1 MKALTTHDPVG
12 IVGSGTMGIGIAQVA
27 ASAGHPVLLFD
38 QCAGAAQAAIGQM
51 ATRLNAQVSK
61 GRLDPAMRY
70 LTLSRMRVI
79 DSLEALKACP
89 LIIEAITE
97 NFDAKRSLL
106 LQLEEICTKTCLLA
120 SNTSSLSITQL
131 SAELKHP
138 KRLLGLHFFNPAPVM
153 PLVEVVAGHL
163 TDPNLIKRAS
173 TIVRAWGKQPVHSR
187 STPGFIVNRIAR
199 PFYNESMRALE
210 EGVSDCATLDALM
223 REAGGFK
230 MGAFELTDLIGQDV
244 NYTVTCSIF
253 EAFYGDR
260 RFQPALIQKQRVDA
274 GLLGRKSGQGFYDYT
289 QGAFAPSVS
298 EVTSDLL
305 VSQCTVEGSA
315 NWANGLIQ
323 RCQHHDI
330 PVNQVPGRGLLRI
343 GDATLA
349 LTDGRLASRRAL
361 EDALPNLILVDL
373 ARDYLQTKRLAISC
387 SSTIGVLAKAQS
399 IGFLQQLGIKV
410 TCLTDSPALIVLRTW
425 AMLANEAAEALLQGV
440 ASATDIDLAMRT
452 GLGFPQGP
460 LAWAD
465 DFGLSNLLTVLQN
478 LQACYGEH
486 YRPSLLLQRKAAES
500 DHFHS

>member
-1 MKALTTHDPVG
+1 MKALTTHDPIG

-51 ATRLNAQVSK
+51 ATRLNTQVSK
-61 GRLDPAMRY
+61 DRLDPAMRY

-79 DSLEALKACP
+79 DSLEGLKACP

-97 NFDAKRSLL
+97 NFDAKCSLL
-106 LQLEEICTKTCLLA
+106 LQLEEVCTKTCLLA

-173 TIVRAWGKQPVHSR
+173 TIVRAWGKQPVHTR

-210 EGVSDCATLDALM
+210 EGVSDCTTLDALI

-230 MGAFELTDLIGQDV
+230 MGTFELTDLIGQDV
-244 NYTVTCSIF
+244 NYAVTYSIF

-260 RFQPALIQKQRVDA
+260 RFQPSLIQKQRVDA

-349 LTDGRLASRRAL
+349 LTDGRLA
-361 EDALPNLILVDL
+361 
-373 ARDYLQTKRLAISC
+373 
-387 SSTIGVLAKAQS
+387 KAQG

-465 DFGLSNLLTVLQN
+465 GFGLSNLLTVLQN

-486 YRPSLLLQRKAAES
+486 YRPSLLLQRKATEG

>member
-1 MKALTTHDPVG
+1 MKALTTHDPIG

-79 DSLEALKACP
+79 DSLEGLKACP

-97 NFDAKRSLL
+97 NFDAKCSLL
-106 LQLEEICTKTCLLA
+106 LQLEEVCTKTCLLA

-173 TIVRAWGKQPVHSR
+173 TIVRAWGKQPVHTR

-210 EGVSDCATLDALM
+210 EGVSDCTTLDALI

-230 MGAFELTDLIGQDV
+230 MGTFELTDLIGQDV
-244 NYTVTCSIF
+244 NYAVTYSIF

-260 RFQPALIQKQRVDA
+260 RFQPSLIQKQRVDA

-349 LTDGRLASRRAL
+349 LTDGRLA
-361 EDALPNLILVDL
+361 
-373 ARDYLQTKRLAISC
+373 
-387 SSTIGVLAKAQS
+387 KAQG

-425 AMLANEAAEALLQGV
+425 VMLANEAAEALLQGV

-486 YRPSLLLQRKAAES
+486 YRPSLLLQRKATEG

>member
-1 MKALTTHDPVG
+1 MKALTTHDPIG

-51 ATRLNAQVSK
+51 ATRLNTQVSK
-61 GRLDPAMRY
+61 DRLDPAMRY

-79 DSLEALKACP
+79 DSLEGLKACS

-106 LQLEEICTKTCLLA
+106 LQLEEVCTKTCVLA

-173 TIVRAWGKQPVHSR
+173 TIVRAWGKQPVHTR

-210 EGVSDCATLDALM
+210 EGVSDCTTLDALI

-230 MGAFELTDLIGQDV
+230 MGTFELTDLIGQDV
-244 NYTVTCSIF
+244 NYAVTYSIF

-260 RFQPALIQKQRVDA
+260 RFQPSLIQKQRVDA

-349 LTDGRLASRRAL
+349 LTDGRLA
-361 EDALPNLILVDL
+361 
-373 ARDYLQTKRLAISC
+373 
-387 SSTIGVLAKAQS
+387 KAQG

-486 YRPSLLLQRKAAES
+486 YRPSLLLQRKATEG

>member
-1 MKALTTHDPVG
+1 MKALTTHDPIG

-51 ATRLNAQVSK
+51 ATRLNTQVSK
-61 GRLDPAMRY
+61 DRLDPAMRY

-79 DSLEALKACP
+79 DSLEGLKACS

-106 LQLEEICTKTCLLA
+106 LQLEEVCTKTCVLA

-173 TIVRAWGKQPVHSR
+173 TIVRAWGKQPVHTR

-210 EGVSDCATLDALM
+210 EGVSDCTTLDALI

-230 MGAFELTDLIGQDV
+230 MGTFELTDLIGQDV
-244 NYTVTCSIF
+244 NYAVTYSIF

-260 RFQPALIQKQRVDA
+260 RFQPSLIQKQRVDA
-274 GLLGRKSGQGFYDYT
+274 GLLGRKSGQGFYDYA

-349 LTDGRLASRRAL
+349 LTDGRLA
-361 EDALPNLILVDL
+361 
-373 ARDYLQTKRLAISC
+373 
-387 SSTIGVLAKAQS
+387 KAQG

-425 AMLANEAAEALLQGV
+425 VMLANEAAEALRQGV

-486 YRPSLLLQRKAAES
+486 YRPSLLLQRKATEG

>member
-1 MKALTTHDPVG
+1 MKALTTHDPIG

-51 ATRLNAQVSK
+51 ATRLNTQVSK
-61 GRLDPAMRY
+61 DRLDPAMRY

-79 DSLEALKACP
+79 DSLEGLKACS

-106 LQLEEICTKTCLLA
+106 LQLEEVCTKTCLLA

-173 TIVRAWGKQPVHSR
+173 TIVRAWGKQPVHTR

-210 EGVSDCATLDALM
+210 EGVSDCTTLDALI

-230 MGAFELTDLIGQDV
+230 MGTFELTDLIGQDV
-244 NYTVTCSIF
+244 NYAVTYSIF

-260 RFQPALIQKQRVDA
+260 RFQPSLIQKQRVDA

-349 LTDGRLASRRAL
+349 LTDGRLA
-361 EDALPNLILVDL
+361 
-373 ARDYLQTKRLAISC
+373 
-387 SSTIGVLAKAQS
+387 KAQG

-486 YRPSLLLQRKAAES
+486 YRPSLLLQRKATES

>member
-1 MKALTTHDPVG
+1 MKALTTHDPIG

-51 ATRLNAQVSK
+51 ATRLNTQVSK
-61 GRLDPAMRY
+61 DRLDPAMRY

-79 DSLEALKACP
+79 DSLEGLKACP
-89 LIIEAITE
+89 LIIEEITE
-97 NFDAKRSLL
+97 NFDAKCSLL
-106 LQLEEICTKTCLLA
+106 LQLEEVCTKTCLLA

-173 TIVRAWGKQPVHSR
+173 TIVRAWGKQPVHTR

-210 EGVSDCATLDALM
+210 EGVSDCTTLDALI

-230 MGAFELTDLIGQDV
+230 MGTFELTDLIGQDV
-244 NYTVTCSIF
+244 NYAVTYSIF

-260 RFQPALIQKQRVDA
+260 RFQPSLIQKQRVDA

-349 LTDGRLASRRAL
+349 LTDGRLA
-361 EDALPNLILVDL
+361 
-373 ARDYLQTKRLAISC
+373 
-387 SSTIGVLAKAQS
+387 KAQG

-425 AMLANEAAEALLQGV
+425 VMLANEAAEALLQGV

-486 YRPSLLLQRKAAES
+486 YRPSLLLQRKATEG

>member
-1 MKALTTHDPVG
+1 MKALTTHDPIG

-51 ATRLNAQVSK
+51 ATRLNTQVSK
-61 GRLDPAMRY
+61 DRLDPAMRY

-79 DSLEALKACP
+79 DSLEGLKACP

-97 NFDAKRSLL
+97 NFDAKCSLL
-106 LQLEEICTKTCLLA
+106 LQLEEVCTKTCLLA

-173 TIVRAWGKQPVHSR
+173 TIVRAWGKQPVHTR

-210 EGVSDCATLDALM
+210 EGVSDCTTLDALI

-230 MGAFELTDLIGQDV
+230 MGTFELTDLIGQDV
-244 NYTVTCSIF
+244 NYAVTYSIF

-260 RFQPALIQKQRVDA
+260 RFQTSLIQKQRVDA

-349 LTDGRLASRRAL
+349 LTDGRLA
-361 EDALPNLILVDL
+361 
-373 ARDYLQTKRLAISC
+373 
-387 SSTIGVLAKAQS
+387 KAQG

-425 AMLANEAAEALLQGV
+425 VMLANEAAEALLQGV

-486 YRPSLLLQRKAAES
+486 YRPSLLLQRKATEG

>member
-1 MKALTTHDPVG
+1 MKALTTHDPIG

-51 ATRLNAQVSK
+51 ATRLNTQVSK
-61 GRLDPAMRY
+61 DRLDPAMRY

-79 DSLEALKACP
+79 DSLEGLKACP

-97 NFDAKRSLL
+97 NFDAKCSLL
-106 LQLEEICTKTCLLA
+106 LQLEEVCTKTCLLA

-173 TIVRAWGKQPVHSR
+173 TIVRAWGKQPVHTR

-210 EGVSDCATLDALM
+210 EGVSDCTTLDALI

-230 MGAFELTDLIGQDV
+230 MGTFELTDLIGQDV
-244 NYTVTCSIF
+244 NYAVTYSIF

-260 RFQPALIQKQRVDA
+260 RFQPSLIQKQRVDA

-349 LTDGRLASRRAL
+349 LTDGRLA
-361 EDALPNLILVDL
+361 
-373 ARDYLQTKRLAISC
+373 
-387 SSTIGVLAKAQS
+387 KAQG

-425 AMLANEAAEALLQGV
+425 VMLANEAAEALLQGV

-486 YRPSLLLQRKAAES
+486 YRPSLLLQRKATEG

>member
-1 MKALTTHDPVG
+1 MKALTTHDPIG

-97 NFDAKRSLL
+97 NFDAKCSLL
-106 LQLEEICTKTCLLA
+106 LQLEEVCTKTCLLA

-173 TIVRAWGKQPVHSR
+173 TIVRAWGKQPVHTR

-210 EGVSDCATLDALM
+210 EGVSDCTTLDALI

-230 MGAFELTDLIGQDV
+230 MGTFELTDLIGQDV
-244 NYTVTCSIF
+244 NYAVTYSIF

-260 RFQPALIQKQRVDA
+260 RFQPSLIQKQRVDA

-349 LTDGRLASRRAL
+349 LTDGRLA
-361 EDALPNLILVDL
+361 
-373 ARDYLQTKRLAISC
+373 
-387 SSTIGVLAKAQS
+387 KAQG

-425 AMLANEAAEALLQGV
+425 VMLANEAAEALLQGV

-486 YRPSLLLQRKAAES
+486 YRPSLLLQRKATEG

>member
-1 MKALTTHDPVG
+1 MKALTTHDPIG

-51 ATRLNAQVSK
+51 ATRLNTQVSK
-61 GRLDPAMRY
+61 DRLDPAMRY

-79 DSLEALKACP
+79 DSLEGLKACP

-97 NFDAKRSLL
+97 NFDAKCSLL
-106 LQLEEICTKTCLLA
+106 LQLEEVCTKTCLLA

-173 TIVRAWGKQPVHSR
+173 TIVRAWGKQPVHTR

-210 EGVSDCATLDALM
+210 EGVSDCTTLDALI

-230 MGAFELTDLIGQDV
+230 MGTFELTDLIGQDV
-244 NYTVTCSIF
+244 NYAVTYSIF

-260 RFQPALIQKQRVDA
+260 RFQPSLIQKQRVDA

-349 LTDGRLASRRAL
+349 LTDGRLA
-361 EDALPNLILVDL
+361 
-373 ARDYLQTKRLAISC
+373 
-387 SSTIGVLAKAQS
+387 KAQG

-425 AMLANEAAEALLQGV
+425 VMLANEAAEALLQGV

-486 YRPSLLLQRKAAES
+486 YRTSLLLQRKATEG

>member
-1 MKALTTHDPVG
+1 MKALTTHDPIG

-79 DSLEALKACP
+79 DSLEGLKACP

-97 NFDAKRSLL
+97 NFDAKCSLL
-106 LQLEEICTKTCLLA
+106 LQLEEVCTKTCLLA

-173 TIVRAWGKQPVHSR
+173 TIVRAWGKQPVHTR

-210 EGVSDCATLDALM
+210 EGVSDCTTLDALI

-230 MGAFELTDLIGQDV
+230 MGTFELTDLIGQDV
-244 NYTVTCSIF
+244 NYAVTYSIF

-260 RFQPALIQKQRVDA
+260 RFQPSLIQKQRVDA

-349 LTDGRLASRRAL
+349 LTDGRLA
-361 EDALPNLILVDL
+361 
-373 ARDYLQTKRLAISC
+373 
-387 SSTIGVLAKAQS
+387 KAQG

-486 YRPSLLLQRKAAES
+486 YRPSLLLQRKATEG

>member
-1 MKALTTHDPVG
+1 MKALTTHDPIG

-51 ATRLNAQVSK
+51 ATRLNTQVSK
-61 GRLDPAMRY
+61 DRLDPAMRY

-79 DSLEALKACP
+79 DSLEGLKACP

-97 NFDAKRSLL
+97 NFDAKCSLL
-106 LQLEEICTKTCLLA
+106 LQLEEVCTKTCLLA

-173 TIVRAWGKQPVHSR
+173 TIVRAWGKQPVHTR

-210 EGVSDCATLDALM
+210 EGVSDCTTLDALI

-230 MGAFELTDLIGQDV
+230 MGTFELTDLIGQDV
-244 NYTVTCSIF
+244 NYAVTYSIF

-260 RFQPALIQKQRVDA
+260 RFQPSLIQKQRVDA

-349 LTDGRLASRRAL
+349 LTDGRLA
-361 EDALPNLILVDL
+361 
-373 ARDYLQTKRLAISC
+373 
-387 SSTIGVLAKAQS
+387 KAQG

-486 YRPSLLLQRKAAES
+486 YRPSLLLQRKATEG

>member
-1 MKALTTHDPVG
+1 MKALTTHDPIG

-51 ATRLNAQVSK
+51 ATRLNTQVSK
-61 GRLDPAMRY
+61 DRLDPAMRY

-79 DSLEALKACP
+79 DSLEGLKACP

-97 NFDAKRSLL
+97 NFDAKCSLL
-106 LQLEEICTKTCLLA
+106 LQLEEVCTKTCLLA

-173 TIVRAWGKQPVHSR
+173 TIVRAWGKQPVHTR

-210 EGVSDCATLDALM
+210 EGVSDCTTLDALI

-230 MGAFELTDLIGQDV
+230 MGTFELTDLIGQDV
-244 NYTVTCSIF
+244 NYAVTYSIF

-260 RFQPALIQKQRVDA
+260 RFQPSLIQKQRVDA

-349 LTDGRLASRRAL
+349 LTDGRLA
-361 EDALPNLILVDL
+361 
-373 ARDYLQTKRLAISC
+373 
-387 SSTIGVLAKAQS
+387 KAQG

-486 YRPSLLLQRKAAES
+486 YRPSLLLQRKAAEG